1 MPAPLAI
8 RAVIQAIDKITGPVR
23 KIAAAVRDRLGGAF
37 RSTLGGVK
45 AASAKLGEWTMLA
58 GKAAI
63 LGAGALVVGLGAA
76 TAAYLENAGG
86 LADLSGQLGVSVEFL
101 QELRY
106 AAGLAGVGAEE
117 LDGGLE
123 ALAKGLGQARAG
135 TGKMAAFLGKV
146 SPALLKQVKGAKS
159 VEEAFDLM
167 TTAISAVKDP
177 ARRAALA
184 TAAFGAAGPQIARVL
199 GEGTEGLAK
208 IRAEFRKTGA
218 GLSGEQVAAADEL
231 GDNLDKL
238 KLSLSG
244 VANVLVSRIVPVLGP
259 LVEKFTAWIQAN
271 REIVA
276 VKLEQV
282 ISGIADAIASIDW
295 PAVVAGAREV
305 AAGIRYLWDVI
316 GGAKGATVIYA
327 GVLSVQLLSA
337 ISSAIPAITMI
348 GGAFKALWLV
358 MLANPVALVI
368 AALIGSLALVYAN
381 WADFEEFGA
390 ELWRTLK
397 VLWIDGVKNIS
408 ELWAELARTGTQ
420 VWVDFKASIA
430 AVWDG
435 IVGVFTGA
443 WAKISGIVDNVT
455 AAAAEVAGFLGIDTG
470 RRAPSTGAP
479 GAPLPSLG
487 ALGPAASLPSG
498 QTVATAQGG
507 GATAQVS
514 GGVTVRFDNAP
525 PGLRVAD
532 TRRDTPGFGVGASV
546 GRRGMATGI
555 QL

>member
-1 MPAPLAI
+1 MPASLAI
-8 RAVIQAIDKITGPVR
+8 RAVITAIDKITGPVR
-23 KIAAAVRDRLGGAF
+23 KIARAIRRSLGGI
-37 RSTLGGVK
+37 K
-45 AASAKLGEWTMLA
+45 AASAKLGEWTAMA

-63 LGAGALVVGLGAA
+63 LGAAALAVGLGVA

-101 QELRY
+101 QEMRY

-123 ALAKGLGQARAG
+123 ALTKGLGQARAG
-135 TGKMAAFLGKV
+135 TGKLAGFLNKV

-159 VEEAFDLM
+159 VEEAFGLM
-167 TTAISAVKDP
+167 TEAIVAVKDP

-184 TAAFGAAGPQIARVL
+184 TAAFGGAGPQIARVL

-238 KLSLSG
+238 KLSLTG
-244 VANVLVSRIVPVLGP
+244 VVNVMVSRLVPILGP
-259 LVEKFTAWIQAN
+259 LVEKFTAWLQAN
-271 REIVA
+271 REIVGVKVEA
-276 VKLEQV
+276 VFA
-282 ISGIADAIASIDW
+282 GIAAAIDRIDW
-295 PAVVAGAREV
+295 PATIAGARDL
-305 AAGIRYLWDVI
+305 GRQLRWLWDVI
-316 GGAKGATVIYA
+316 GGAKGALVLYA
-327 GVLSVQLLSA
+327 GVLSVNLLSSVA
-337 ISSAIPAITMI
+337 AALPALALLKT
-348 GGAFKALWLV
+348 GFLALWAV
-358 MLANPVALVI
+358 MLANPIVLVI
-368 AALIGSLALVYAN
+368 AALVGALALVYAN
-381 WADFEEFGA
+381 WGDFEEFGA

-408 ELWAELARTGTQ
+408 ELWQELARTGTQ
-420 VWVDFKASIA
+420 VWVDFKAGIA

-443 WAKISGIVDNVT
+443 WAKISGIVAQVS
-455 AAAAEVAGFLGIDTG
+455 AAAASVAGFLGVSG
-470 RRAPSTGAP
+470 PAAAPVAGP
-479 GAPLPSLG
+479 GAPLPGLPS
-487 ALGPAASLPSG
+487 LGPAAALPSG
-498 QTVATAQGG
+498 QTIAAAQGG
-507 GATAQVS
+507 AATAQVS
-514 GGVTVRFDNAP
+514 GGVTVRFDNPP
-525 PGLRVAD
+525 PGLRVAE
-532 TRRDTPGFGVGASV
+532 TRSDTPGFGVGASV